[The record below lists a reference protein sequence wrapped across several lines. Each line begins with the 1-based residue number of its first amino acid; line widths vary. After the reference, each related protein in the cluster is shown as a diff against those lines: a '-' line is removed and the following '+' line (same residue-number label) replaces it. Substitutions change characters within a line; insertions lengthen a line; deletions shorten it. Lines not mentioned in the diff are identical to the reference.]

1 MQHFKE
7 SRVHESDDD
16 DDDDDDDEHYG
27 SWDSSSVRLLKLGV
41 LPVKALLAVG
51 ECVWASSGGH
61 VFVIDAHT
69 HTIEHQLE
77 AHQEE
82 GMVVSQMVV
91 AGVGIWIAFS
101 SGSTL
106 RLFHTETLEH
116 LQDINIA
123 TPVHNILSE
132 QRRGSEDRKLPDSRL
147 EAFPEQKVDSSLL
160 KLH

>member
-1 MQHFKE
+1 M
-7 SRVHESDDD
+7 
-16 DDDDDDDEHYG
+16 
-27 SWDSSSVRLLKLGV
+27 SSLTCAIFPTQR
-41 LPVKALLAVG
+41 
-51 ECVWASSGGH
+51 
-61 VFVIDAHT
+61 
-69 HTIEHQLE
+69 QLE

-123 TPVHNILSE
+123 TPVNNILPGKITSFTVKTVISVL
-132 QRRGSEDRKLPDSRL
+132 RSAPD
-147 EAFPEQKVDSSLL
+147 
-160 KLH
+160 